1 MSNLQVFNN
10 LEFGEVRTAKI
21 GEEYWF
27 VLSDVCRVLD
37 IKNSRDAKTRLNL
50 RGVGSTDVTLLNGY
64 RDDGTPTYRKATV
77 DCINESNLYKLIFQ
91 SRKPQAE
98 KFSDWVTG
106 EVLPALRKQGTYSM
120 PAMSKELQAILMV
133 DNKTEE
139 LREDFQDFKDN
150 APLFNIECDKLTK
163 AVRKKVIK
171 LIGYKSPAYKD
182 KSLRAK
188 VFSDLQIQIKR
199 EFDIDS
205 YKAIKRKD
213 FDIALE
219 IIESYRLPMALDN
232 AVHELNLGGG
242 YCELG

>member
-1 MSNLQVFNN
+1 MNNVQVFNN
-10 LEFGEVRTAKI
+10 LEFGDVRTAKI
-21 GEEYWF
+21 GNKHWF
-27 VLSDVCRVLD
+27 MLNDICRVLE
-37 IKNSRDAKTRLNL
+37 IGNSRQARTRLNQD
-50 RGVGSTDVTLLNGY
+50 GVITNDVIDSLGRTQQSTF
-64 RDDGTPTYRKATV
+64 
-77 DCINESNLYKLIFQ
+77 INESNLYKLIFQ

-106 EVLPALRKQGTYSM
+106 EVLPTLRKQGTYSM

-171 LIGYKSPAYKD
+171 LIGYKSPAYRD

-219 IIESYRLPMALDN
+219 IIESYRLPMALEN
-232 AVHELNLGGG
+232 SVHELNIGGG

>member
-1 MSNLQVFNN
+1 MNNVQTFNN
-10 LEFGEVRTAKI
+10 SEFGEIRTAKI
-21 GEEYWF
+21 GEENWF
-27 VLSDVCRVLD
+27 VLADVCRVLE
-37 IKNSRDAKTRLNL
+37 IRNHRDARTRLNKD
-50 RGVGSTDVTLLNGY
+50 GVGTTDVIDSMGRIQQANI
-64 RDDGTPTYRKATV
+64 
-77 DCINESNLYKLIFQ
+77 INESNLYKLIFQ

-106 EVLPALRKQGTYSM
+106 EVLPTLRKQGTYSM

-171 LIGYKSPAYKD
+171 LIGYKSPAYRD

-219 IIESYRLPMALDN
+219 IIESYKLPMALDN
-232 AVHELNLGGG
+232 AVHELNIGGG

>member
-1 MSNLQVFNN
+1 MNNVQTFNN
-10 LEFGEVRTAKI
+10 SEFGEIRTAKI
-21 GEEYWF
+21 GEENWF
-27 VLSDVCRVLD
+27 VLADVCRVLE
-37 IKNSRDAKTRLNL
+37 IRNHRDARTRLNKD
-50 RGVGSTDVTLLNGY
+50 GVGTTDVIDSMGRIQQANI
-64 RDDGTPTYRKATV
+64 
-77 DCINESNLYKLIFQ
+77 INESNLYKLIFQ

-106 EVLPALRKQGTYSM
+106 EVLPTLRKQGTYSM

-171 LIGYKSPAYKD
+171 LIGYKSPAYRD

-219 IIESYRLPMALDN
+219 IIEGYRLPMALEN
-232 AVHELNLGGG
+232 SVHELNIGGG

>member
-1 MSNLQVFNN
+1 MNNVQTFNN
-10 LEFGEVRTAKI
+10 SEFGEIRTAKI
-21 GEEYWF
+21 GEENWF
-27 VLSDVCRVLD
+27 VLADVCRVLE
-37 IKNSRDAKTRLNL
+37 IRNHRDARTRLNKD
-50 RGVGSTDVTLLNGY
+50 GVGTTDVIDSLGRVQQANI
-64 RDDGTPTYRKATV
+64 
-77 DCINESNLYKLIFQ
+77 INESNLYKLIFQ

-106 EVLPALRKQGTYSM
+106 EVLPTLRKQGTYSM

-219 IIESYRLPMALDN
+219 IIESYKLPMALDN
-232 AVHELNLGGG
+232 AVHELNIGGG

>member
-1 MSNLQVFNN
+1 MNNITAFNN
-10 LEFGEVRTAKI
+10 LEFGEVRTTNV
-21 GEEYWF
+21 GDEYWF
-27 VLSDVCRVLD
+27 VLADVCRVLE
-37 IKNSRDAKTRLNL
+37 IKNNRDARARLNE
-50 RGVGSTDVTLLNGY
+50 RGVGNTDILTAGGVQKMTI
-64 RDDGTPTYRKATV
+64 
-77 DCINESNLYKLIFQ
+77 INESNLYKLIFQ

-106 EVLPALRKQGTYSM
+106 EVLPTLRKQGTYSM
-120 PAMSKELQAILMV
+120 PTMSKELQAILMV

-171 LIGYKSPAYKD
+171 LIGYKSPAYRD

-219 IIESYRLPMALDN
+219 IIEGYRLPMALEN
-232 AVHELNLGGG
+232 SVHELNIGGG

>member
-1 MSNLQVFNN
+1 MNNVQTFNN
-10 LEFGEVRTAKI
+10 SEFGEIRTAKI
-21 GEEYWF
+21 GEENWF
-27 VLSDVCRVLD
+27 VLADVCRVLE
-37 IKNSRDAKTRLNL
+37 IRNHRDARTRLNKD
-50 RGVGSTDVTLLNGY
+50 GVGTTDVIDSMGRIQQANI
-64 RDDGTPTYRKATV
+64 
-77 DCINESNLYKLIFQ
+77 INESNLYKLIFQ

-106 EVLPALRKQGTYSM
+106 EVLPTLRKQGTYSI

-171 LIGYKSPAYKD
+171 LIGYKSPAYRD

-219 IIESYRLPMALDN
+219 IIEGYRLPMALEN
-232 AVHELNLGGG
+232 AVHELNIGGG

>member
-1 MSNLQVFNN
+1 MNNVQTFNN
-10 LEFGEVRTAKI
+10 SEFGEIRTAKI
-21 GEEYWF
+21 GEENWF
-27 VLSDVCRVLD
+27 VLADVCRVLE
-37 IKNSRDAKTRLNL
+37 IRNHRDARTRLNKD
-50 RGVGSTDVTLLNGY
+50 GVGTTDVIDSLGRVQQANI
-64 RDDGTPTYRKATV
+64 
-77 DCINESNLYKLIFQ
+77 INESNLYKLIFQ

-106 EVLPALRKQGTYSM
+106 EVLPTLRKQGTYSM

-171 LIGYKSPAYKD
+171 LIGYKSPAYRD

-219 IIESYRLPMALDN
+219 IIESYKLPMALDN
-232 AVHELNLGGG
+232 AVHELNIGGG

>member
-1 MSNLQVFNN
+1 MNNVQTFNN
-10 LEFGEVRTAKI
+10 SEFGEIRTAKI
-21 GEEYWF
+21 GEENWF
-27 VLSDVCRVLD
+27 VLADVCRVLE
-37 IKNSRDAKTRLNL
+37 IRNHRDARTRLNKD
-50 RGVGSTDVTLLNGY
+50 GVGTTDVIDSLGRVQQANI
-64 RDDGTPTYRKATV
+64 
-77 DCINESNLYKLIFQ
+77 INESNLYKLIFQ

-106 EVLPALRKQGTYSM
+106 EVLPTLRKQGTYSM
-120 PAMSKELQAILMV
+120 PTMSKELQAILMV

-171 LIGYKSPAYKD
+171 LIGYKSPAYRD

-219 IIESYRLPMALDN
+219 IIEGYRLPMALEN
-232 AVHELNLGGG
+232 SVHELNIGGG

>member
-1 MSNLQVFNN
+1 MNNVQTFNN
-10 LEFGEVRTAKI
+10 SEFGEIRTAKI
-21 GEEYWF
+21 GEENWF
-27 VLSDVCRVLD
+27 VLADVCRVLE
-37 IKNSRDAKTRLNL
+37 IRNHRDARTRLNKD
-50 RGVGSTDVTLLNGY
+50 GVGTTDVIDSLGRVQQANI
-64 RDDGTPTYRKATV
+64 
-77 DCINESNLYKLIFQ
+77 INESNLYKLIFQ

-106 EVLPALRKQGTYSM
+106 EVLPTLRKQGTYSI

-171 LIGYKSPAYKD
+171 LIGYKSPAYRD

-219 IIESYRLPMALDN
+219 IIEGYRLPMALEN
-232 AVHELNLGGG
+232 AVHELNIGGG

>member
-1 MSNLQVFNN
+1 MNNVQTFNN
-10 LEFGEVRTAKI
+10 SEFGEIRTAKI
-21 GEEYWF
+21 GEENWF
-27 VLSDVCRVLD
+27 VLADVCRVLE
-37 IKNSRDAKTRLNL
+37 IRNHRDARTRLNKD
-50 RGVGSTDVTLLNGY
+50 GVGTTDVIDSLGRVQQANI
-64 RDDGTPTYRKATV
+64 
-77 DCINESNLYKLIFQ
+77 INESNLYKLIFQ

-106 EVLPALRKQGTYSM
+106 EVLPTLRKQGTYSM

-171 LIGYKSPAYKD
+171 LIGYKSPAYRD

-219 IIESYRLPMALDN
+219 IIEGYRLPMALEN
-232 AVHELNLGGG
+232 SVHELNIGGG